1 MNETG
6 SQGGIMKFR
15 NELIGTTTDTL
26 ILSVLY
32 TGPAHS
38 YDIARRINE
47 LSDGIFEW
55 QDEIMHPALHK
66 LEDHGFIHGTWIESA
81 NGKTRC
87 VYSLTKEGRFTLAA
101 EANEWSAYSNA
112 VAAILEASYA

>member
-1 MNETG
+1 
-6 SQGGIMKFR
+6 MKFR

-26 ILSVLY
+26 ILSVLN
-32 TGPAHS
+32 TGPAHG
-38 YDIARRINE
+38 YEIARRINE

-55 QDEIMHPALHK
+55 QDEIMYPALHK
-66 LEDHGFIHGTWIESA
+66 LEDHGYIHGTWVESA
-81 NGKTRC
+81 SGKMRC
-87 VYSLTKEGRFTLAA
+87 VYSVTKEGRLTLAA